1 MPITCSLMG
10 DQVKEGVFDSF
21 SESNSR
27 EGSLRAGNALGKP
40 PPATARLLACREEA
54 ALLGSTQLSGLP
66 STALSCNASL
76 DHRTQQSRVS
86 PVLR

>member
-1 MPITCSLMG
+1 MPIACSLMG

-54 ALLGSTQLSGLP
+54 AFGSTQLSGLHTLP
-66 STALSCNASL
+66 SQ
-76 DHRTQQSRVS
+76 RI
-86 PVLR
+86 P